1 MGTAIQIRYVPV
13 DDEDIEQVRQ
23 ARRKVRQVRQILMT
37 PSPEQ
42 LGECGPVLEEAA
54 GLLGSLLKG
63 GIGEAWNPSG
73 GRESRGQ
80 LRTGLRSELHSE
92 LGDELQILRRELSVV
107 TALMQQA
114 AGYYLGWAQM
124 LGAAIGG
131 YNNQGDVPSLAVESR
146 ISVEG

>member
-1 MGTAIQIRYVPV
+1 MGTAIQLRYAPV
-13 DDEDIEQVRQ
+13 YAEDIEQVRQ

-42 LGECGPVLEEAA
+42 VGECGPVLEEAA

-63 GIGEAWNPSG
+63 AIGGAWDPPSG
-73 GRESRGQ
+73 SELRG
-80 LRTGLRSELHSE
+80 ELHSE
-92 LGDELQILRRELSVV
+92 LGDELQVLRRELAVV

>member
-13 DDEDIEQVRQ
+13 YAEDIEQVRQ
-23 ARRKVRQVRQILMT
+23 ARRKVRQVRQILLT

-63 GIGEAWNPSG
+63 AIGGAWDPPAGS
-73 GRESRGQ
+73 ELPGQ
-80 LRTGLRSELHSE
+80 LRGELHSE
-92 LGDELQILRRELSVV
+92 LGDELQVLRRELSVV

>member
-1 MGTAIQIRYVPV
+1 MGTAINIRCVPAG
-13 DDEDIEQVRQ
+13 DEDIGRVRG
-23 ARRKVRQVRQILMT
+23 ARRKLRQVRQILMM

-54 GLLGSLLKG
+54 DLLGSLL
-63 GIGEAWNPSG
+63 ESG
-73 GRESRGQ
+73 MSSARDP
-80 LRTGLRSELHSE
+80 L
-92 LGDELQILRRELSVV
+92 LGPLLVPLLQEELQVLRRELTVV

-131 YNNQGDVPSLAVESR
+131 YTNHGDVPPLTVESR
-146 ISVEG
+146 LSVEG

>member
-1 MGTAIQIRYVPV
+1 MGTAIHIRCVPAG
-13 DDEDIEQVRQ
+13 DEDIEQVRQ
-23 ARRKVRQVRQILMT
+23 ARWKLRQVRQILMT

-54 GLLGSLLKG
+54 DLLGSLLDG
-63 GIGEAWNPSG
+63 GISSA
-73 GRESRGQ
+73 RGP
-80 LRTGLRSELHSE
+80 LLRSDLRSD
-92 LGDELQILRRELSVV
+92 LRNELQLLRRELTVV

-131 YNNQGDVPSLAVESR
+131 YNNRGDVPPLAVQSR
-146 ISVEG
+146 LSVQG